1 MRGEFA
7 ALGIELEVLVPAQL
21 PRVRGDGSR
30 VEQAL
35 VRLLQERL
43 STARESPAVTLTA
56 RPVGRGDA
64 RSIVISICDAP
75 AADGRAMADPTEP
88 IPAIVTEIVREL
100 GGEIRTVADP
110 LMGRT
115 TAIRLDVS
123 PRSAGAL
130 QPRASGL
137 IHCVAGGLP
146 MSPARSVKRVCLSYS
161 GGLDTS
167 VILRWLI
174 ERYRCEVVTFTADIG
189 QEEELSG
196 VPEKARA
203 TGAVDCVVRD
213 VREEFVRD
221 YVFPALRGNAV
232 YEGHYLLGT
241 ALARPL
247 IAKHQAEVARATGC
261 DAVAHG
267 ATGKGNDQVRF
278 ELAFRA
284 LAPELTVIAPW
295 REWDLRSRTDCI
307 AYAQKHSIPIT
318 VTLKKPY
325 STDRNLMHISYEG
338 GILEDPWRAPDE
350 DMFILTR
357 SPERAPDEPVEL
369 VIGFEQGT
377 PVTLDGESL
386 TPARLLAKLN
396 RVAGAH
402 GVGRVDMVE
411 NRFVGLKSRG
421 VYETPGGSVLH
432 VAHRAVESITM
443 DRDVMHER
451 DRLSPR
457 FAEMI
462 YNGFWFAPEMEF
474 VRAAIEA
481 SQRGVTGEARV
492 RLYKGSVRVT
502 GRRSPVSLYSE
513 ALSTFEDAGP
523 ADTYDP
529 ADAAGFIRLQGLRL
543 SRRERD

>member
-1 MRGEFA
+1 M
-7 ALGIELEVLVPAQL
+7 
-21 PRVRGDGSR
+21 S
-30 VEQAL
+30 
-35 VRLLQERL
+35 
-43 STARESPAVTLTA
+43 
-56 RPVGRGDA
+56 PVG
-64 RSIVISICDAP
+64 
-75 AADGRAMADPTEP
+75 
-88 IPAIVTEIVREL
+88 
-100 GGEIRTVADP
+100 
-110 LMGRT
+110 
-115 TAIRLDVS
+115 
-123 PRSAGAL
+123 
-130 QPRASGL
+130 
-137 IHCVAGGLP
+137 
-146 MSPARSVKRVCLSYS
+146 SVKRVCLSYS

-174 ERYRCEVVTFTADIG
+174 ERYRCEVVTFTADVG

-213 VREEFVRD
+213 VREEFVRE

-284 LAPELTVIAPW
+284 LAPELKVIAPW

-325 STDRNLMHISYEG
+325 SMDRNLMHISYEG

-350 DMFILTR
+350 DMFIMTR
-357 SPERAPDEPVEL
+357 SPERAPDEAVEV

-377 PVTLDGESL
+377 PVSLDGESL

-396 RVAGAH
+396 RIAGAH

-432 VAHRAVESITM
+432 VAHRAIESITM

-474 VRAAIEA
+474 LRAAIEA
-481 SQRGVTGEARV
+481 SQRSVTGEARV
-492 RLYKGSVRVT
+492 RLFKGSVRVT

-513 ALSTFEDAGP
+513 ALSSFEDAGP
-523 ADTYDP
+523 EDTYVP

-543 SRRERD
+543 ARRERD